1 MKRVITGAKKT
12 INPALQHIYDFLWSI
27 GIAANSQKQE
37 DWATTESGL
46 HYRYRIS
53 TEGSA
58 HFRVY
63 KLRLY
68 LDRELTS
75 GNEFAA
81 IVDAAQQCPDGRV
94 TSVLHGNSGY
104 SSDDYQVNM
113 EFELEMLIDPYEI
126 EVAFRD
132 MWPEKFQ
139 KEGKTYLIEFR
150 CDRTTWNA
158 LTYSCGVM
166 YEYYIDPDSEDAQ
179 EVDEVEKSILEAVQD
194 SIYNCPEYSQYD
206 ITIKPDKPWAH
217 VKVKFTV
224 R

>member
-1 MKRVITGAKKT
+1 MQKKT
-12 INPALQHIYDFLWSI
+12 INPALQHIYDFLGSI

-58 HFRVY
+58 HFRIY

-104 SSDDYQVNM
+104 SRDDYQVNM
-113 EFELEMLIDPYEI
+113 EFELEMLIDPFEI
-126 EVAFRD
+126 EVVFRD

-139 KEGKTYLIEFR
+139 KGGKTYLIDFN

-158 LTYSCGVM
+158 LTYSCAVM
-166 YEYYIDPDSEDAQ
+166 YEYYVDPESEDAQ
-179 EVDEVEKSILEAVQD
+179 EVAEVEASILNAIHD
-194 SIYNCPEYSQYD
+194 SINNCPEYSQYD
-206 ITIKPDKPWAH
+206 ILIKPGRWAH
-217 VKVKFTV
+217 MSTVKFTV